1 MFNGFE
7 YFIHHEDARRANGM
21 GPRTDRPDLDEL
33 SWRMSGFITRRAAR
47 KTRPFGLQLVRDD
60 GKRRLFGSEPAA
72 VLSGHA
78 TELALYLAGRRSAA
92 EVALSGPDDAVAAVE
107 AAHMRL

>member
-1 MFNGFE
+1 MLNGFE

-33 SWRMSGFITRRAAR
+33 SWRMNWLITRRAVR
-47 KTRPFGLQLVRDD
+47 KTRPFGLLLVRDD
-60 GKRRLFGSEPAA
+60 GERRIFGAEPAA
-72 VLSGHA
+72 VLSGRA

-107 AAHMRL
+107 NANLRL

>member
-33 SWRMSGFITRRAAR
+33 SWRMSGFLTRRAAR
-47 KTRPFGLQLVRDD
+47 KTRPFGLQLVRAD
-60 GKRRLFGSEPAA
+60 GKRRLFGSKPAA
-72 VLSGHA
+72 VLSGRA
-78 TELALYLAGRRSAA
+78 TELALYLGGRRSAA

>member
-78 TELALYLAGRRSAA
+78 TELALYLSGRRSAA